1 MHSVLEKEENIY
13 HYKDEFDFEL
23 SNYKKKRELNSFL
36 PSMKPFW
43 NSLKPLFQNESSCIS
58 VFIRIEIRA
67 NYHNN
72 FRT

>member
-1 MHSVLEKEENIY
+1 MYIFKAVTKMNLTWNFQII
-13 HYKDEFDFEL
+13 
-23 SNYKKKRELNSFL
+23 KKMRELNSFL
-36 PSMKPFW
+36 PSMKLRPFW